1 MKGKLQVFQ
10 IPNSQF
16 LIKMAFTEK
25 DLKQIEAKGMKLSDV
40 EQQIKNFETGFPFA
54 QIEKAATIGDGI
66 IQVNEAELAAY
77 IDTYHEKSR
86 HLDVYKFVPASGAA
100 SRMFKALF
108 AFMADYKGSS
118 EEYEAF
124 LADKG
129 SKSMYAFFNQIKDF
143 AFYTDLKNTIA
154 KNGGDIDKLIANKDF
169 SAVLKALLTDEGL
182 DYGSLPKG
190 LLKFHN
196 YDSDNR
202 TPLEEHLVEGANYCK
217 GDDKKVFLH
226 FTVSPQH
233 RAKFLE
239 LIEAIKADYE
249 AKYDSEFI
257 ISLSEQH
264 PATDTIAV
272 NMDNTPFRLEDG
284 SILFR
289 PGGHGALLQNVD
301 ALDADLVFIKNID
314 NVVPDRIKETTYQ
327 YKKVLGGVLL
337 AYQERIFNYLR
348 QLEGVE
354 TADAA
359 LIAEIENFFTQE
371 LATVSPETYQDL
383 PASAKTKYLFDKLN
397 RPIKVCGMVKNE
409 GEPGGGPFWTR
420 NSDDTISLQIIES
433 AQINKDDA
441 TQLAIMQNSSH
452 FNPVDLACGLKNY
465 KGETFELLN
474 FRDPNTGFI
483 AYKSKDG
490 RELKAQELP
499 GLWNGAMADWN
510 TLFVEVPIITFNPVK
525 VVQDLLRPQHQ

>member
-1 MKGKLQVFQ
+1 MT
-10 IPNSQF
+10 
-16 LIKMAFTEK
+16 FTEK
-25 DLKQIEAKGMKLSDV
+25 DL
-40 EQQIKNFETGFPFA
+40 QQIKNKGIDLKIIEQQIENFKTGFPFA
-54 QIEKAATIGDGI
+54 QIEKAATIGDGLL
-66 IQVNEAELAAY
+66 QVSKADQVKYVDAFH
-77 IDTYHEKSR
+77 TKSKP
-86 HLDVYKFVPASGAA
+86 LDVYKFVPASGAA

-108 AFMADYKGSS
+108 AFMAEYKGAAD
-118 EEYEAF
+118 EYEAF

-143 AFYTDLKNTIA
+143 AFYNDLKEAVA
-154 KNGGDIDKLIANKDF
+154 KNGNDIETLLADKAYPTI
-169 SAVLKALLTDEGL
+169 LKALLTDEGL

-190 LLKFHN
+190 LLQFHN
-196 YDSDNR
+196 YENGSR

-226 FTVSPQH
+226 FTVSPEH
-233 RAKFLE
+233 RPKFVE
-239 LIEAIKADYE
+239 LIEEIKASYE
-249 AKYDSEFI
+249 ATFDCQFI

-272 NMDNTPFRLEDG
+272 NMDNTPFRFDDG

-289 PGGHGALLQNVD
+289 PGGHGALLQNVNE
-301 ALDADLVFIKNID
+301 LDADLVFIKNID

-327 YKKVLGGVLL
+327 YKKILGGVLL
-337 AYQERIFNYLR
+337 TYQTRIFDYLN
-348 QLEGVE
+348 QLDGTG
-354 TADAA
+354 TASED
-359 LIAEIENFFTQE
+359 LIAEIEDFFSSE
-371 LATVSPETYQDL
+371 LSTTF
-383 PASAKTKYLFDKLN
+383 PASYQNLSATEKTTYLFTKLN

-433 AQINKDDA
+433 AQIDMDNPN
-441 TQLAIMQNSSH
+441 QLAIMQNSSH
-452 FNPVDLACGLKNY
+452 FNPVDLACGLKDY
-465 KGETFELLN
+465 KGQAFDLLN

-525 VVQDLLRPQHQ
+525 IVQDLLREQHQ

>member
-1 MKGKLQVFQ
+1 MT
-10 IPNSQF
+10 
-16 LIKMAFTEK
+16 FTKK
-25 DLKQIEAKGMKLSDV
+25 DLEQIQSKGMRVSDV
-40 EQQIKNFETGFPFA
+40 EQQIENFKTGFPFA

-66 IQVNEAELAAY
+66 IQVNDDELAAY

-108 AFMADYKGSS
+108 AFMANYKGTP

-124 LADKG
+124 LADKR

-143 AFYTDLKNTIA
+143 ACYEDLKNAIA
-154 KNGGDIDKLIANKDF
+154 ATGGNIDTLLKNKEYPAI
-169 SAVLKALLTDEGL
+169 LKALLTEDGL
-182 DYGSLPKG
+182 GYGSLPKG
-190 LLKFHN
+190 LLQFHN
-196 YDSDNR
+196 YENGSR

-239 LIEAIKADYE
+239 LIDEVKADYE
-249 AKYDSEFI
+249 AKYDAEFI

-272 NMDNTPFRLEDG
+272 NMDNSPFRLDDE

-314 NVVPDRIKETTYQ
+314 NVVPDRIKEPTYQ

-337 AYQERIFNYLR
+337 AFQERIFNYLN

-354 TADAA
+354 EANEA
-359 LIAEIENFFTQE
+359 LRTEIETFFTSE
-371 LATVSPETYQDL
+371 LATIFPDNYQDL
-383 PASAKTKYLFDKLN
+383 SASAKTKYLFDKLN

-420 NSDDTISLQIIES
+420 NSDDTVSLQIIES
-433 AQINKDDA
+433 AQINKDNAD
-441 TQLAIMQNSSH
+441 QLAIMQNSSH

-465 KGETFELLN
+465 KGEQFELLK

-525 VVQDLLRPQHQ
+525 VVQDLLRAQHQ